1 MDYLIAIDQ
10 GTSSSRA
17 AIFDRRASLISISQE
32 EFTQIYPKSGWVEHN
47 PEDIWNSVV
56 NVTKD
61 VLSKAKINQND
72 IKAIGI
78 TNQRE
83 TTLIWD
89 RETGDPIHNAIV
101 WQDRRTTSICKELRD
116 NGLEDIVIKKTGLR
130 LDPYFSATKI
140 SWIIKNVPGAMD
152 LLRKKRLAFGTVDS
166 FLLWRLTGG
175 RTHATDATNAS
186 RTMLFNI
193 HTQEWDD
200 ELLKI
205 FGIPSSLLPEV
216 RDSNA
221 EFGDL
226 NKDIF
231 GFSVPICGVAG
242 DQQAAL
248 IGQAGFKVG
257 MTKITFGTGCFA
269 ITNTG
274 DIAIESKNK
283 LLTTVAYRLNNKVT
297 YGLEGSIFVAGSA
310 IQWLRDQLKLIKTA
324 DETESIAESTGMV
337 ENVQIVPAFTG
348 LGAPHWD
355 PEARGAI
362 LGLTRDT
369 TKNQIV
375 TATLQSVVFQTCDL
389 AEAMLNDSIE
399 LSVIRVDG
407 GMVNN
412 SWFLQFLADMLQVK
426 IERPTNIE
434 STIMGVAFLTGLS
447 IGFYD
452 SIDEIEKIWSHDS
465 MFTSKMNKKERDR
478 VYSRWIEAVSRVR
491 SHN

>member
-47 PEDIWNSVV
+47 PEGIWNSVV

-216 RDSNA
+216 HDSNA

-226 NKDIF
+226 DKDIF

-407 GMVNN
+407 GMANN

-426 IERPTNIE
+426 IERPANIE

-465 MFTSKMNKKERDR
+465 MFTSKMNKKERDI

>member
-216 RDSNA
+216 HDSNA

-226 NKDIF
+226 DKDIF
-231 GFSVPICGVAG
+231 GFSAPICGVAG

-283 LLTTVAYRLNNKVT
+283 LLTTVAYRLNDKVT

-324 DETESIAESTGMV
+324 DETESIAVSTGMV
-337 ENVQIVPAFTG
+337 KNVQIVPAFTG

-407 GMVNN
+407 GMANN

-452 SIDEIEKIWSHDS
+452 SIDEIEKIWSHDL

>member
-166 FLLWRLTGG
+166 FLLWHLTGG

-216 RDSNA
+216 HDSNA

-226 NKDIF
+226 DKDIF

-407 GMVNN
+407 GMANN

-426 IERPTNIE
+426 IERPANIE

-465 MFTSKMNKKERDR
+465 MFTSKMNKKERDI

>member
-166 FLLWRLTGG
+166 FLLWHLTGG

-216 RDSNA
+216 HDSNA

-226 NKDIF
+226 DKDIF

-407 GMVNN
+407 GMANN

-465 MFTSKMNKKERDR
+465 MFTSKMNKKERDI

>member
-47 PEDIWNSVV
+47 PEGIWNSVV

-216 RDSNA
+216 HDSNA

-226 NKDIF
+226 DKDIF

-407 GMVNN
+407 GMANN

-465 MFTSKMNKKERDR
+465 MFTSKMNKKERDI

>member
-47 PEDIWNSVV
+47 PEGIWNSVV

-200 ELLKI
+200 ELLKL
-205 FGIPSSLLPEV
+205 FDIPKSMMPTVLACDE
-216 RDSNA
+216 N
-221 EFGDL
+221 
-226 NKDIF
+226 
-231 GFSVPICGVAG
+231 
-242 DQQAAL
+242 
-248 IGQAGFKVG
+248 
-257 MTKITFGTGCFA
+257 FGTISIKGHDIPTGC
-269 ITNTG
+269 
-274 DIAIESKNK
+274 
-283 LLTTVAYRLNNKVT
+283 
-297 YGLEGSIFVAGSA
+297 
-310 IQWLRDQLKLIKTA
+310 
-324 DETESIAESTGMV
+324 
-337 ENVQIVPAFTG
+337 
-348 LGAPHWD
+348 
-355 PEARGAI
+355 
-362 LGLTRDT
+362 
-369 TKNQIV
+369 
-375 TATLQSVVFQTCDL
+375 
-389 AEAMLNDSIE
+389 
-399 LSVIRVDG
+399 
-407 GMVNN
+407 
-412 SWFLQFLADMLQVK
+412 
-426 IERPTNIE
+426 
-434 STIMGVAFLTGLS
+434 
-447 IGFYD
+447 
-452 SIDEIEKIWSHDS
+452 
-465 MFTSKMNKKERDR
+465 
-478 VYSRWIEAVSRVR
+478 
-491 SHN
+491 

>member
-47 PEDIWNSVV
+47 PEGIWNSVV

-175 RTHATDATNAS
+175 RIHATDATNAS

-216 RDSNA
+216 HDSNA

-226 NKDIF
+226 DKDIF

-407 GMVNN
+407 GMANN

-465 MFTSKMNKKERDR
+465 MFTSKMNKKERDI

>member
-47 PEDIWNSVV
+47 PEGIWNSVV

-175 RTHATDATNAS
+175 RIHATDATNAS

-216 RDSNA
+216 HDSNA

-226 NKDIF
+226 DKDIF
-231 GFSVPICGVAG
+231 GFSVPICGIAG

-407 GMVNN
+407 GMANN

-465 MFTSKMNKKERDR
+465 MFTSKMNKKERDI

>member
-175 RTHATDATNAS
+175 RIHATDATNAS

-216 RDSNA
+216 HDSNA

-226 NKDIF
+226 DKDIF

-407 GMVNN
+407 GMANN

-426 IERPTNIE
+426 IERPANIE

-465 MFTSKMNKKERDR
+465 MFTSKMNKKERDI

>member
-1 MDYLIAIDQ
+1 
-10 GTSSSRA
+10 
-17 AIFDRRASLISISQE
+17 
-32 EFTQIYPKSGWVEHN
+32 
-47 PEDIWNSVV
+47 
-56 NVTKD
+56 
-61 VLSKAKINQND
+61 
-72 IKAIGI
+72 
-78 TNQRE
+78 
-83 TTLIWD
+83 
-89 RETGDPIHNAIV
+89 
-101 WQDRRTTSICKELRD
+101 
-116 NGLEDIVIKKTGLR
+116 
-130 LDPYFSATKI
+130 
-140 SWIIKNVPGAMD
+140 MD

-200 ELLKI
+200 ELLEI

-226 NKDIF
+226 DKDIF
-231 GFSVPICGVAG
+231 GFSVPICGIAG

-324 DETESIAESTGMV
+324 DETESIAVSTGMV
-337 ENVQIVPAFTG
+337 KNVQIVPAFTG

-355 PEARGAI
+355 PRARGAI

-399 LSVIRVDG
+399 LSIIRVDG

-491 SHN
+491 SHD

>member
-61 VLSKAKINQND
+61 VLSKGKINQND

-89 RETGDPIHNAIV
+89 RETGNPIHNAIV
-101 WQDRRTTSICKELRD
+101 WQDRRTTSICKALRD
-116 NGLEDIVIKKTGLR
+116 NGLEDIIIKKTGLR

-140 SWIIKNVPGAMD
+140 SWIIENVPGAMD
-152 LLRKKRLAFGTVDS
+152 LLKKRRLAFGTVDS

-200 ELLKI
+200 ELLEI

-216 RDSNA
+216 HDSNA
-221 EFGDL
+221 KFGDL
-226 NKDIF
+226 DKDIF
-231 GFSVPICGVAG
+231 GFSAPICGIAG

-283 LLTTVAYRLNNKVT
+283 LLTTVAYRLNDKVT

-355 PEARGAI
+355 PGARGAI

-369 TKNQIV
+369 TINQIV

-407 GMVNN
+407 GMANN
-412 SWFLQFLADMLQVK
+412 NWFLQFLADMLQVK

-491 SHN
+491 SHD

>member
-47 PEDIWNSVV
+47 PEGIWNSVV

-166 FLLWRLTGG
+166 FLLWHLTGG

-216 RDSNA
+216 HDSNA

-226 NKDIF
+226 DKDIF

-407 GMVNN
+407 GMANN

-465 MFTSKMNKKERDR
+465 MFTSKMNKKERDI

>member
-61 VLSKAKINQND
+61 VLSKGKINQND

-89 RETGDPIHNAIV
+89 RETGNPIHNAIV
-101 WQDRRTTSICKELRD
+101 WQDRRTTSICKALRD
-116 NGLEDIVIKKTGLR
+116 NGLEDIIIKKTGLR

-140 SWIIKNVPGAMD
+140 SWIIENVPGAMD
-152 LLRKKRLAFGTVDS
+152 LLKKRRLAFGTVDS

-175 RTHATDATNAS
+175 RIHATDATNAS

-200 ELLKI
+200 ELLEI

-216 RDSNA
+216 HDSNA

-226 NKDIF
+226 DKDIF

-297 YGLEGSIFVAGSA
+297 YGLEGSVFVAGSA
-310 IQWLRDQLKLIKTA
+310 IQWLRDQLMLIKTA

-407 GMVNN
+407 GMANN

-452 SIDEIEKIWSHDS
+452 SIDEIEKIWSHDL

-491 SHN
+491 SHD

>member
-175 RTHATDATNAS
+175 RIHATDATNAS

-216 RDSNA
+216 HDSNA

-226 NKDIF
+226 DKDIF

-310 IQWLRDQLKLIKTA
+310 VQWLRDQLKLIKTA

-407 GMVNN
+407 GMANN

-426 IERPTNIE
+426 IERPANIE

-465 MFTSKMNKKERDR
+465 MFTSKMNKKERDI

>member
-166 FLLWRLTGG
+166 FLLWHLTGG

-200 ELLKI
+200 ELLEI

-216 RDSNA
+216 HDSNA
-221 EFGDL
+221 KFGDL
-226 NKDIF
+226 DKDIF

-407 GMVNN
+407 GMANN

-465 MFTSKMNKKERDR
+465 MFTSKMNKKERDI